1 MTNRF
6 RVSSTLPRKLEELG
20 LSPKTVLRQA
30 GLPRA
35 LFNLD
40 RILVSTEEFFALH
53 RGIAEASNDPAFGLK
68 LGTEERVERYDPV
81 KLAALSARSFRDA
94 VERLSR
100 YKQLTCP
107 EEIRLVERGNECAV
121 QFVWLLAH
129 EQEPP
134 LLVDV
139 CFAWI
144 VALGQRGTG
153 RPLHAKRV
161 EFQRAPA
168 HRKMYE
174 SHFRCPVKFKA
185 TQNALI
191 FSKSDIELPFVTY
204 NADLLATV
212 APQLEAELTEQLAE
226 KTFTEQAKGILKQLL
241 AGQRPGIQDL
251 ARELHLSTRTL
262 QRRLT
267 EQGITFQRLLDEARH
282 ELARHYLLHSSR
294 ELNETA
300 YLLATKTPIH
310 SSELSTTGKGRRP
323 DSGDCSKRTGS
334 SQHRRKRAQPE
345 NGKQKVKP
353 LKGISTDQSPCE
365 QKN

>member
-20 LSPKTVLRQA
+20 LSPKTVLLQA

-68 LGTEERVERYDPV
+68 LGAEDRVERYDPV
-81 KLAALSARSFRDA
+81 KLAAISARSFRDA
-94 VERLSR
+94 VERSSR

-107 EEIRLVERGNECAV
+107 EEIRLVERGNECAI

-134 LLVDV
+134 VLVDV

-144 VALGQRGTG
+144 VGLGQRGTG
-153 RPLHAKRV
+153 RPIHPKRV
-161 EFQRAPA
+161 EIQRASR
-168 HRKMYE
+168 HREMYE
-174 SHFRCPVKFKA
+174 AHFHCSVKFKEA
-185 TQNALI
+185 HNALI

-212 APQLEAELTEQLAE
+212 APQLEAELKQQLAQ
-226 KTFTEQAKGILKQLL
+226 KDLKEQAKGILKQLL
-241 AGQRPGIQDL
+241 AG
-251 ARELHLSTRTL
+251 
-262 QRRLT
+262 
-267 EQGITFQRLLDEARH
+267 
-282 ELARHYLLHSSR
+282 
-294 ELNETA
+294 
-300 YLLATKTPIH
+300 
-310 SSELSTTGKGRRP
+310 
-323 DSGDCSKRTGS
+323 
-334 SQHRRKRAQPE
+334 
-345 NGKQKVKP
+345 
-353 LKGISTDQSPCE
+353 
-365 QKN
+365 

>member
-94 VERLSR
+94 VERSSR

-107 EEIRLVERGNECAV
+107 EEIRLVERGNECAIK
-121 QFVWLLAH
+121 FVWLLAH
-129 EQEPP
+129 QQEPS

-144 VALGQRGTG
+144 LTLGQRGTG
-153 RPLHAKRV
+153 QPLRAKRV
-161 EFQRAPA
+161 EFQRAPG
-168 HRKMYE
+168 HREMYE
-174 SHFRCPVKFKA
+174 AHFRCPVKFKA
-185 TQNALI
+185 AENVLI
-191 FSKSDIELPFVTY
+191 FSKSDMDLPFVTY

-212 APQLEAELTEQLAE
+212 APQLEAELAEQLAH
-226 KTFTEQAKGILKQLL
+226 KSFREQAKGILKQLL

-251 ARELHLSTRTL
+251 AREMHLSTRTL

-267 EQGITFQRLLDEARH
+267 EQGITFQRLLDEARR
-282 ELARHYLLHSSR
+282 ELAHHYLLHSPR

-300 YLLATKTPIH
+300 YLLGYEDANSFFRAFHHWEGTTPGQWRLLQRNLNSAT
-310 SSELSTTGKGRRP
+310 
-323 DSGDCSKRTGS
+323 
-334 SQHRRKRAQPE
+334 
-345 NGKQKVKP
+345 
-353 LKGISTDQSPCE
+353 QSPTGAA
-365 QKN
+365 

>member
-1 MTNRF
+1 MSNRF

-20 LSPKTVLRQA
+20 LSPDSVLQHA
-30 GLPRA
+30 GLPTG
-35 LFNLD
+35 LFKLE
-40 RILVSTEEFFALH
+40 RILVTTEEFFALY
-53 RGIAEASNDPAFGLK
+53 RGIADASNDPAIGLK

-94 VERLSR
+94 VERTSR

-144 VALGQRGTG
+144 LGLGQRGTG
-153 RPLHAKRV
+153 RPLYAKRV
-161 EFQRAPA
+161 EFQRTPK
-168 HRKMYE
+168 HREMYE
-174 SHFRCPVKFKA
+174 AHFRCPVRFKA
-185 TQNALI
+185 SQNALI
-191 FSKSDIELPFVTY
+191 FSKSDMELRFVTY

-212 APQLEAELTEQLAE
+212 APQLEAELTEQLAQ
-226 KTFTEQAKGILKQLL
+226 KTFTEQAKAILKHLL

-267 EQGITFQRLLDEARH
+267 EQGLTFQHLLDEARR

-300 YLLATKTPIH
+300 YLLGYEDAN
-310 SSELSTTGKGRRP
+310 SFF
-323 DSGDCSKRTGS
+323 
-334 SQHRRKRAQPE
+334 RAFHHWE
-345 NGKQKVKP
+345 G
-353 LKGISTDQSPCE
+353 TSPAQWRAL
-365 QKN
+365 QKNSQPLTQTQMGAA

>member
-1 MTNRF
+1 MTNQF
-6 RVSSTLPRKLEELG
+6 RVSTTLPRKLEELR
-20 LSPKTVLRQA
+20 LSPETVLRQA
-30 GLPRA
+30 GLPMG
-35 LFNLD
+35 LFNQEK
-40 RILVSTEEFFALH
+40 ILVSTEEFFALY
-53 RGIAEASNDPAFGLK
+53 RGIAEASNDPGFGLK
-68 LGTEERVERYDPV
+68 VGTEERIEHYDPI
-81 KLAALSARSFRDA
+81 KIAALSARSFRDA

-107 EEIRLVERGNECAV
+107 EEIRLVQRGNEYAV

-168 HRKMYE
+168 HREMYE

-185 TQNALI
+185 TRNALI

-267 EQGITFQRLLDEARH
+267 EQGITFQQVLDEARR
-282 ELARHYLLHSSR
+282 ELAHHYLLHSSR

-300 YLLATKTPIH
+300 YLLGYEDAN
-310 SSELSTTGKGRRP
+310 SFF
-323 DSGDCSKRTGS
+323 
-334 SQHRRKRAQPE
+334 RAFHQWE
-345 NGKQKVKP
+345 
-353 LKGISTDQSPCE
+353 GISPGHWRMLQNNPGHD
-365 QKN
+365 